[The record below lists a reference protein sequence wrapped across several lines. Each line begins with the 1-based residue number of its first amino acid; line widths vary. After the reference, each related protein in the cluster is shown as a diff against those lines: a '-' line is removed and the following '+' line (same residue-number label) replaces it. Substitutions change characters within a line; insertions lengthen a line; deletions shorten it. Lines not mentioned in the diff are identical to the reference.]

1 MFFLPTAST
10 KNVIINYTKKHTIS
24 LKLLFKEIK
33 YVCSS
38 ILLQLPHMIPLL
50 ATTHS

>member
-10 KNVIINYTKKHTIS
+10 KNVIINYTKKHTS

-33 YVCSS
+33 YVVVYYYNYL
-38 ILLQLPHMIPLL
+38 I
-50 ATTHS
+50 